1 MTYRV
6 YGKVAQTWQGLATAI
21 LFGVAFAA
29 GSAQAQ
35 GIKIGA
41 PLALT
46 GGLADEGKKQQ
57 IAYDMWLR
65 RVNGAGGISVGG
77 KKMRVEL
84 IQYDYQTN
92 EQRAQQLAE
101 KLIVDDKVDFLL
113 APFGS
118 GHTKVVAGVAERYG
132 VPVMATSASSDS
144 IFNQGYKYMFGALA
158 PNSGT
163 IDNLLTVITKQMPN
177 VKRIAILGRED
188 VFPKAMA
195 SVMND
200 SAKKAGLQII
210 SMEFYP
216 VGVLDLATPIS
227 KIKALAPD
235 WIYITGYSKD
245 LVLARKQMADL
256 GVKAPVVTM
265 ITGPVYKEFIDSLGP
280 LAEGVTSATW
290 WHQSAQFKG
299 DDPWGSTKAFY
310 DEFVA
315 REKSDPDYVHA
326 AAAAAL
332 VALQKAIEKAGTLD
346 KAKVRDAL
354 AALDIMTFYGP
365 IKFSANGMNG
375 GRDLPIIQ
383 VQGGKPVVLYP
394 ESIKQGML
402 RPVQ

>member
-1 MTYRV
+1 MTTAMRFMGF
-6 YGKVAQTWQGLATAI
+6 GKFVAAALAAAGLAS
-21 LFGVAFAA
+21 AA
-29 GSAQAQ
+29 AQAQ
-35 GIKIGA
+35 TIKIGA

-57 IAYDMWLR
+57 IAYDMWLK
-65 RVNGAGGISVGG
+65 RVNAVGGINVGG
-77 KKMRVEL
+77 KMMRVEL
-84 IQYDYQTN
+84 VQYDYQTN

-118 GHTKVVAGVAERYG
+118 GHTKVVGGVAERYG

-144 IFNQGYKYMFGALA
+144 IFNQGYKYMFGTLA
-158 PNSGT
+158 PNSGSVE
-163 IDNLLTVITKQMPN
+163 NLIAVVSKQMPN
-177 VKRIAILGRED
+177 AKRIAILSRED

-195 SVMND
+195 TVMSD
-200 SAKKAGLQII
+200 TAKKAGLQII

-227 KIKALAPD
+227 KIKTLAPD

-245 LVLARKQMADL
+245 LVLAKKQMADL
-256 GVKAPVVTM
+256 GVKAPVITM

-280 LAEGVTSATW
+280 LAEGVTSASW
-290 WHQSAQFKG
+290 WHHSAQFKG
-299 DDPWGSTKAFY
+299 NDPWGSTKAFY

-354 AALDIMTFYGP
+354 ASLDIMTFYGP

-383 VQGGKPVVLYP
+383 VQGGKPVLLHP
-394 ESIKQGML
+394 ESIKQGVL
-402 RPVQ
+402 KSAQ

>member
-1 MTYRV
+1 MN
-6 YGKVAQTWQGLATAI
+6 A
-21 LFGVAFAA
+21 
-29 GSAQAQ
+29 
-35 GIKIGA
+35 
-41 PLALT
+41 
-46 GGLADEGKKQQ
+46 
-57 IAYDMWLR
+57 
-65 RVNGAGGISVGG
+65 AGGINVGG
-77 KKMRVEL
+77 KMMRVEL
-84 IQYDYQTN
+84 VQYDYQTN

-101 KLIVDDKVDFLL
+101 KLIVDDKVNFLL

-118 GHTKVVAGVAERYG
+118 GHTKVVGGVAERYG

-144 IFNQGYKYMFGALA
+144 IFNQGYKFMFGTLA
-158 PNSGT
+158 PNSGSVE
-163 IDNLLTVITKQMPN
+163 NLIAVVSKQMPN
-177 VKRIAILGRED
+177 AKKIAILGRED

-195 SVMND
+195 TVMSD
-200 SAKKAGLQII
+200 TAKKAGLQII

-216 VGVLDLATPIS
+216 VGALDLATPIA

-245 LVLARKQMADL
+245 LVLAKKQMADL
-256 GVKAPVVTM
+256 NVKAPVITM

-280 LAEGVTSATW
+280 LAEGVTSASW
-290 WHQSAQFKG
+290 WHHSAQFKG

-315 REKSDPDYVHA
+315 REKSEPDYVHA

-354 AALDIMTFYGP
+354 ASLDIVTFYGP

-383 VQGGKPVVLYP
+383 VQGGKPVLLYP
-394 ESIKQGML
+394 ENIKQGVL
-402 RPVQ
+402 KPAQ